1 MLQLCSTARLVVQM
15 RRRQGLERDTLAGGL
30 VGFRRVKWI
39 GSNEESGGQSR
50 NAVGYLELKWGK
62 WWLKPVNMAIYS

>member
-1 MLQLCSTARLVVQM
+1 M

-39 GSNEESGGQSR
+39 GSTEESGGQSR
-50 NAVGYLELKWGK
+50 STVGHLELKWGEMVVK
-62 WWLKPVNMAIYS
+62 ASEDGHL